1 MDNPWD
7 LKVSSERSSETIF
20 IFHLFCE
27 DQNGEPLYFEQFDG
41 QISTLKFF
49 HEIFKNLDEM
59 ILENNREDALFS
71 PEDFNQ
77 S

>member
-41 QISTLKFF
+41 QGVK
-49 HEIFKNLDEM
+49 
-59 ILENNREDALFS
+59 LFVIES
-71 PEDFNQ
+71 KKVCLRA
-77 S
+77 